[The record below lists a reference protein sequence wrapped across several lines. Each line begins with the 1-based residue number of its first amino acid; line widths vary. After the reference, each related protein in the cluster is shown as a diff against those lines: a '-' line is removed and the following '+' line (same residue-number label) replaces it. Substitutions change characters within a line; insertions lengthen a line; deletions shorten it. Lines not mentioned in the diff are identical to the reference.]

1 MDFSRRG
8 FLAFLPAA
16 PVAANALVSTLAE
29 SPAECVPAIS
39 SNGGHTHTFDMQPSE
54 FVRLYQRTLAD
65 LVRKSEAS
73 SG

>member
-29 SPAECVPAIS
+29 SPAIS
-39 SNGGHTHTFDMQPSE
+39 SNGGHTHTFDIAQPSD

-65 LVRKSEAS
+65 LVRKSEA
-73 SG
+73 